1 MAEHETC
8 PCAAV
13 EQLKELVEKH
23 DERIARHEERLA
35 KGDTDFALIHQDI
48 TRMDESIRENTAV
61 MKTIAG
67 KSGKR
72 WDAMVNQAVN
82 LIIAAILGYIA
93 VNLGLQ

>member
-1 MAEHETC
+1 MAERDTC

-35 KGDTDFALIHQDI
+35 KGDTDFALIHQDM

-61 MKTIAG
+61 MKTLAE

-72 WDAMVNQAVN
+72 WDSLVDRAIGV
-82 LIIAAILGYIA
+82 IITVVLAYIA
-93 VNLGLQ
+93 VQLGLQ

>member
-35 KGDTDFALIHQDI
+35 KGDTDFALIHRDM
-48 TRMDESIRENTAV
+48 TAMNESIKENTAV
-61 MKTIAG
+61 VKNLAE
-67 KSGKR
+67 KPGKR
-72 WDAMVNQAVN
+72 WDSAVDRAIGV
-82 LIIAAILGYIA
+82 IITVVLTYIA
-93 VNLGLQ
+93 VQLGLQ